1 MNNKIHILL
10 FAFSFV
16 SFAFVV
22 RDLKKSDEDHFEEV
36 VNLEQEIETELSQIE
51 QISRENDS
59 LKTFLTYQIK
69 QNDSLTSQ
77 INIRDYK
84 IETIKKKLI
93 NEKDTDFLF
102 YPDSVVLDILSNA
115 RFDASDQK

>member
-22 RDLKKSDEDHFEEV
+22 RDLKKSDENHFEEV
-36 VNLEQEIETELSQIE
+36 VILEKEIETELNQIE

-59 LKTFLTYQIK
+59 LKTFLSYQIK
-69 QNDSLTSQ
+69 QNDSLSCQ

-84 IETIKKKLI
+84 LDKIKKKLS

-102 YPDSVVLDILSNA
+102 YPDSVVINILSNA
-115 RFDASDQK
+115 RFDSSNQK

>member
-22 RDLKKSDEDHFEEV
+22 RDLKKSDEEHFEEV
-36 VNLEQEIETELSQIE
+36 VTLEQEIETELSQIE

-69 QNDSLTSQ
+69 QNDSLSSQ

-84 IETIKKKLI
+84 IETIKKKLT